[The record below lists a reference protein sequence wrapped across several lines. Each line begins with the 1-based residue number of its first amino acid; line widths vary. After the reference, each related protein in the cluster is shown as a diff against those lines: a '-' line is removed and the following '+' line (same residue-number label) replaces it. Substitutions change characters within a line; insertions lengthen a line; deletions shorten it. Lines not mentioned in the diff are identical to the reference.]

1 MDVDLESFHLYIHH
15 DAIILPKRGYIYGF
29 QPNLLTDFEAP
40 GPYRIQ
46 FMASYLDLCTPIPPA
61 NMHDALPYQ
70 TEDTKL

>member
-1 MDVDLESFHLYIHH
+1 MNWDSFHLYIHH
-15 DAIILPKRGYIYGF
+15 DPIILPKRGYIYGF

-61 NMHDALPYQ
+61 NMHDALPCQ